1 MAPRGRCRCRCS
13 HPPLPTH
20 HSPPVSLR
28 NLRAAPELSLAEGYQ
43 VSKAPRRPSLSK
55 FQFAIS
61 SGPESVRQAG
71 VVESDSFTE
80 AVVLLGEKIPVRT
93 GDSLEIGVSGFP
105 PARFFCVS
113 ALKGTRPVWVPEG
126 RMAA

>member
-1 MAPRGRCRCRCS
+1 
-13 HPPLPTH
+13 
-20 HSPPVSLR
+20 
-28 NLRAAPELSLAEGYQ
+28 
-43 VSKAPRRPSLSK
+43 LSK

-71 VVESDSFTE
+71 VVESESFSD

-105 PARFFCVS
+105 PARFQCVS
-113 ALKGTRPVWVPEG
+113 AMKGGKIVLMAEG

>member
-1 MAPRGRCRCRCS
+1 
-13 HPPLPTH
+13 
-20 HSPPVSLR
+20 
-28 NLRAAPELSLAEGYQ
+28 
-43 VSKAPRRPSLSK
+43 LSK

-71 VVESDSFTE
+71 YVESDSFDE

-105 PARFFCVS
+105 PARFQCVS
-113 ALKGTRPVWVPEG
+113 AAKGAKPVWMPEG

>member
-1 MAPRGRCRCRCS
+1 M
-13 HPPLPTH
+13 
-20 HSPPVSLR
+20 
-28 NLRAAPELSLAEGYQ
+28 
-43 VSKAPRRPSLSK
+43 SK

-71 VVESDSFTE
+71 VVESDSFDD
-80 AVVLLGEKIPVRT
+80 AVILLSAQIPVRT

-105 PARFFCVS
+105 PARFQCVS
-113 ALKGTRPVWVPEG
+113 ALRGGRPVWVPEG

>member
-1 MAPRGRCRCRCS
+1 MSR
-13 HPPLPTH
+13 
-20 HSPPVSLR
+20 
-28 NLRAAPELSLAEGYQ
+28 
-43 VSKAPRRPSLSK
+43 

-71 VVESDSFTE
+71 VVESDSFND

-105 PARFFCVS
+105 PARFQCVL
-113 ALKGTRPVWVPEG
+113 AQKGGKPVWVPEG
-126 RMAA
+126 RLAA